1 MPSPAVTKL
10 EIARSAK
17 DEARRKLA
25 KVKEIVGVG
34 LTRRG
39 TGYAVK
45 VNLEAAVDTAKLPHA
60 MNGVPLVFEVVGRV
74 RKR

>member
-1 MPSPAVTKL
+1 MPATAL
-10 EIARSAK
+10 ATLAAARSAK

-25 KVKEIVGVG
+25 KIKEIVGVG

-39 TGYAVK
+39 GGYAVK
-45 VNLEAAVDTAKLPHA
+45 VNLGKSVDTAKLPHDL
-60 MNGVPLVFEVVGRV
+60 NGVPLVFEVVGKV